1 MTEKQQ
7 QDLVKVGSIE
17 FKKFLQYFVLN
28 ILSKYMFIHNP
39 TNIYG
44 TPIICS
50 MLSSGNMMGN
60 KTDMEGRKGSGKKQK
75 F

>member
-1 MTEKQQ
+1 
-7 QDLVKVGSIE
+7 
-17 FKKFLQYFVLN
+17 
-28 ILSKYMFIHNP
+28 MFIHNP

-50 MLSSGNMMGN
+50 ILSSGNMMGN